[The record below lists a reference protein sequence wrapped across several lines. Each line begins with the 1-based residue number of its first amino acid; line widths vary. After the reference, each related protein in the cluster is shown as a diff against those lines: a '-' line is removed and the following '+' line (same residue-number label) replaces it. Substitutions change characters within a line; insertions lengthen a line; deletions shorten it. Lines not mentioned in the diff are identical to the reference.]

1 MPTDAP
7 ILVTGDAGRLGG
19 VGREI
24 VEILRSR
31 DLLGH
36 VFDHVRTM
44 VKLYADNRYD
54 RLTHNFESAT
64 VRPATSIRAYVA
76 RHREMFGSSKSAC
89 VFPQEARPHVTE

>member
-7 ILVTGDAGRLGG
+7 ILVTGDARRLGG
-19 VGREI
+19 AGREI

-44 VKLYADNRYD
+44 AKLHADNHHD
-54 RLTHNFESAT
+54 RPTHNVEA
-64 VRPATSIRAYVA
+64 VMGRPATSIRTYVA
-76 RHREMFGSSKSAC
+76 RHREIFGSSKSAL
-89 VFPQEARPHVTE
+89 VFP